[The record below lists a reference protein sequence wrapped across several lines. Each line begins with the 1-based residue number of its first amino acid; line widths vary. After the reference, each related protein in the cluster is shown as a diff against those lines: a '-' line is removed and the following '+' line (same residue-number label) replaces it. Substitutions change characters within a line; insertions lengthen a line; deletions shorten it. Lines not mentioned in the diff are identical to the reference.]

1 MAPGSHC
8 ASLSAKLKG
17 NLPPFKNWA
26 SLQLLGFG
34 IFGKKH
40 SSGME
45 TISKS
50 LGQQP
55 KYTVK
60 NSQSFEQTEKI
71 FSYILGEKIQ
81 LHYQL
86 Q

>member
-1 MAPGSHC
+1 
-8 ASLSAKLKG
+8 
-17 NLPPFKNWA
+17 
-26 SLQLLGFG
+26 
-34 IFGKKH
+34 
-40 SSGME
+40 ME